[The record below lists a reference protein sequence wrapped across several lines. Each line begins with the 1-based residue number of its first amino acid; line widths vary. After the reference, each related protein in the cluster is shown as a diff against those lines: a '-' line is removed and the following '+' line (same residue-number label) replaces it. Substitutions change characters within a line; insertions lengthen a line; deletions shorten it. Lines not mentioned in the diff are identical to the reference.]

1 MFKKLVF
8 VAAAVTALNIGA
20 SQDIPQFQPP
30 IGSQLYEFFDGGHHS
45 PMHDNEC
52 SEYDP
57 GAELNAGGLGEVT
70 TGNFETE
77 MIVSCFMRG
86 SIAGPVGSFPGIR
99 TMWVEAN
106 STETLPISRRYQTS
120 VSPIES
126 EIEGEVILQ
135 CFDPMLG
142 DVELNNAQAVW
153 FYHSMLA
160 PPPME

>member
-1 MFKKLVF
+1 
-8 VAAAVTALNIGA
+8 
-20 SQDIPQFQPP
+20 
-30 IGSQLYEFFDGGHHS
+30 
-45 PMHDNEC
+45 MHDNEC